1 MEMWSQTDALG
12 YTATV
17 TFDGKE
23 YTVSVVNKEID
34 PEGFYTLTE
43 SFTCFYEPIFGMDI
57 EDLETSKQI
66 ACMLADQLEGILE
79 NAV

>member
-17 TFDGKE
+17 TFDGDK
-23 YTVSVVNKEID
+23 YTVSMANKKID
-34 PEGFYTLTE
+34 PEGFYVLTE
-43 SFTCFYEPIFGMDI
+43 SFLGLYQPIFGMDI